1 MLTRYHITLG
11 AQTTVGGVVQTASTT
26 STIDGLAV
34 AVEGDLIDCPSCGI
48 QGAIQTVQ
56 PRLIDTFD
64 GKQVALSDDLCICRC
79 NPPPKLV
86 ANQHLECQ
94 TFTLADVE
102 AAAQAAERAGG
113 QRMAASQV
121 PRETHDERPRL
132 VASSIDGIP
141 YFIETAD
148 GRIFSGRTGADG
160 LLPRV
165 ATQEAAEYVV
175 YWGDEALARA
185 NAGREHA

>member
-48 QGAIQTVQ
+48 QGVIQAVQ
-56 PRLIDTFD
+56 PRLSDTFD
-64 GKQVALSDDLCICRC
+64 GKQVALSDDLCLCGC

-94 TFTLADVE
+94 TFTLADIE

-113 QRMAASQV
+113 QRMTASQV
-121 PRETHDERPRL
+121 ARQMHDERPRL
-132 VASSIDGIP
+132 VAPSIDGVP

-148 GRIFSGRTGADG
+148 GRIFSGRTSADG

-165 ATQEAAEYVV
+165 ATQEAAEYMV

-185 NAGREHA
+185 NAGRKHA